1 MTFAD
6 DGKSNSFEDFPLS
19 RYESV
24 AAIELAAS
32 CRSILVHSRVYTL
45 VKWADGFQSALQNAF
60 VIFVGRFS
68 RALDSSSE
76 RHRLEHCTMLNLA
89 YHRLRDV

>member
-1 MTFAD
+1 MTFAAD
-6 DGKSNSFEDFPLS
+6 VKTNSIRDFPLA

-24 AAIELAAS
+24 AAIELAVS

-45 VKWADGFQSALQNAF
+45 VEWADGFQSAFQNAF
-60 VIFVGRFS
+60 AIFVGRFS